1 MLLTKFKP
9 WWHFLNMSSKS
20 RKFVTEIIGDWHLLP
35 KLICCP
41 TINVGSCWIS
51 LKLEFWKKSKSKVNW
66 PFARLKSC
74 SRVELETVLSLV
86 GFQTDSDWSVLLSN
100 QRSSW
105 NQPFING
112 VNCGIFAL
120 KFPFDIRDGY
130 NQIIDST
137 SLDFHLVLKYVII
150 TPSLR
155 NHLKRSLIN
164 LQCKRSDFLRNSRSF
179 HILLIRRSSWPPGH
193 FLLA

>member
-1 MLLTKFKP
+1 MVTLFEYVTQI
-9 WWHFLNMSSKS
+9 SKICH
-20 RKFVTEIIGDWHLLP
+20 RNNLHLLP

-51 LKLEFWKKSKSKVNW
+51 LKLEVWKKSKSKLNW

-86 GFQTDSDWSVLLSN
+86 GFQTNSDWSVLLSN

-112 VNCGIFAL
+112 VNCGIFTL
-120 KFPFDIRDGY
+120 KFPFDIRNGHD
-130 NQIIDST
+130 QIINST
-137 SLDFHLVLKYVII
+137 SLDFHFVLNYVII
-150 TPSLR
+150 TSSLR
-155 NHLKRSLIN
+155 HHYVIITSLLFNAIV
-164 LQCKRSDFLRNSRSF
+164 SV
-179 HILLIRRSSWPPGH
+179 
-193 FLLA
+193 